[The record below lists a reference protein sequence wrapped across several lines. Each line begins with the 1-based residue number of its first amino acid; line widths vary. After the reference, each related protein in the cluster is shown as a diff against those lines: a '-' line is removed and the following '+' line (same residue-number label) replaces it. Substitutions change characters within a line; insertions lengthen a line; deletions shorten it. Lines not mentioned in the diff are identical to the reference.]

1 LRGRTTRSEK
11 RDFGQ
16 FSVHCTQIAS
26 STPPARAHGHSRA
39 ACCPLPA
46 SSCCQR
52 GEASRRCRQY
62 VWENRRSKLEQKI
75 FQSLFRTWLLPAG
88 YAACTRHR
96 RHARASTLTPT
107 PGERGTLWLTC
118 SSVHLLGTV
127 FTVPNGPK
135 TVPKWVFGEN
145 RECKFPNSQSFARP
159 AKRSRTHRPN
169 FVRIKFRC
177 RISNPPPTPP
187 AVWLPRPDW
196 NVNTC
201 IRYAF
206 PAFWCR
212 AGTKTRTHGNRAHQT
227 DLWRW
232 SIKIR

>member
-1 LRGRTTRSEK
+1 MLERENERRG
-11 RDFGQ
+11 
-16 FSVHCTQIAS
+16 
-26 STPPARAHGHSRA
+26 
-39 ACCPLPA
+39 
-46 SSCCQR
+46 
-52 GEASRRCRQY
+52 CRKGR
-62 VWENRRSKLEQKI
+62 VMLS
-75 FQSLFRTWLLPAG
+75 
-88 YAACTRHR
+88 
-96 RHARASTLTPT
+96 
-107 PGERGTLWLTC
+107 PGEREKLCLTWGHPRVSIIIIIRFIVIGTA
-118 SSVHLLGTV
+118 SVASGVLQALA
-127 FTVPNGPK
+127 VPNGPK

-201 IRYAF
+201 IRYVF

-227 DLWRW
+227 DL
-232 SIKIR
+232 